1 MFLLSSD
8 LSTSTLKLESLS
20 SFKSKLIDIL
30 LNIYFYLRHKQDKL
44 SITKKVELTTTT
56 SKTIYFWHGVKVLWW
71 FPTASEGIS
80 ATEGLFAIGMMR
92 SFGKN
97 YKNPS
102 GVFKAIV
109 TVNASRLL
117 ISANLRSYPEI
128 MALYNVKMGQWNNY
142 KSSEN
147 H

>member
-30 LNIYFYLRHKQDKL
+30 LNIYFFPGHKQGKL

-56 SKTIYFWHGVKVLWW
+56 SKTLYFWHGVKVLWW

-102 GVFKAIV
+102 GVFTAIV

-128 MALYNVKMGQWNNY
+128 MALHNVKKGTM
-142 KSSEN
+142 K
-147 H
+147 

>member
-102 GVFKAIV
+102 GIFKAIV

-128 MALYNVKMGQWNNY
+128 MALYNVKKGTM
-142 KSSEN
+142 K
-147 H
+147 

>member
-128 MALYNVKMGQWNNY
+128 MALYNVKKGTM
-142 KSSEN
+142 K
-147 H
+147 

>member
-1 MFLLSSD
+1 MFLLSSY

-71 FPTASEGIS
+71 FPTASEVIS

-128 MALYNVKMGQWNNY
+128 MALYNVKKGIM
-142 KSSEN
+142 K
-147 H
+147 

>member
-8 LSTSTLKLESLS
+8 LSTSTLKLESSS

-30 LNIYFYLRHKQDKL
+30 LNIYFYLGHKQDKL

-56 SKTIYFWHGVKVLWW
+56 SKTLYFWHGVKVLWW

-128 MALYNVKMGQWNNY
+128 MALYNVKKGTM
-142 KSSEN
+142 K
-147 H
+147 

>member
-20 SFKSKLIDIL
+20 SFNSKLIDIL
-30 LNIYFYLRHKQDKL
+30 WNIYFFPGHKQDKL

-56 SKTIYFWHGVKVLWW
+56 SKTLYFWHGVKVLWW

-128 MALYNVKMGQWNNY
+128 MALYNVKKGTM
-142 KSSEN
+142 K
-147 H
+147 

>member
-8 LSTSTLKLESLS
+8 LSISTLKLESSS

-102 GVFKAIV
+102 GIFKAIV

-128 MALYNVKMGQWNNY
+128 MALYNVKKGTM
-142 KSSEN
+142 K
-147 H
+147 

>member
-30 LNIYFYLRHKQDKL
+30 LNIYFFLGHKQDKL

-56 SKTIYFWHGVKVLWW
+56 SKTLYFWHGVKVLWW

-128 MALYNVKMGQWNNY
+128 MALYNVKKGTM
-142 KSSEN
+142 K
-147 H
+147 

>member
-44 SITKKVELTTTT
+44 SITKKVELTTTK

-128 MALYNVKMGQWNNY
+128 MALYNVKKGTM
-142 KSSEN
+142 K
-147 H
+147 

>member
-8 LSTSTLKLESLS
+8 LSTSTLKFES
-20 SFKSKLIDIL
+20 SFKRKLFDIL
-30 LNIYFYLRHKQDKL
+30 LNIYFYLGHKQDKL

-56 SKTIYFWHGVKVLWW
+56 SKTLHFWHGVKVLWW

-80 ATEGLFAIGMMR
+80 ATEGLFAIIMMR

-102 GVFKAIV
+102 GVFEAIV
-109 TVNASRLL
+109 MVNSSRLL
-117 ISANLRSYPEI
+117 ISNCYETNPDI
-128 MALYNVKMGQWNNY
+128 KWLYLY
-142 KSSEN
+142 SAHILSSWRFTM
-147 H
+147 

>member
-1 MFLLSSD
+1 MFLLSSY

-102 GVFKAIV
+102 GIFKAIV

-128 MALYNVKMGQWNNY
+128 MALYNVKKGTM
-142 KSSEN
+142 K
-147 H
+147 

>member
-30 LNIYFYLRHKQDKL
+30 WNIYFFPGHKQDKL

-128 MALYNVKMGQWNNY
+128 MALYNVKKGTM
-142 KSSEN
+142 K
-147 H
+147 

>member
-30 LNIYFYLRHKQDKL
+30 WNIYFFPGHKQDKL

-56 SKTIYFWHGVKVLWW
+56 SKTLYFWHGVKVLWW

-128 MALYNVKMGQWNNY
+128 MALYNVKKGTM
-142 KSSEN
+142 K
-147 H
+147 